1 MIFNER
7 EREENFWS
15 TVLKLRN
22 STRTTDFNTW
32 NNTMAEGDEYA
43 ISVDGPDTRP
53 LRHLAQNKGLY
64 ALMPSVLIGSDA
76 YVMERYKFDT
86 EQDVIDC
93 LDELLI
99 VYNVYVVDEKTRPVY
114 WVRGAKPKHDSPDT

>member
-64 ALMPSVLIGSDA
+64 ALMPSVLIGSDS